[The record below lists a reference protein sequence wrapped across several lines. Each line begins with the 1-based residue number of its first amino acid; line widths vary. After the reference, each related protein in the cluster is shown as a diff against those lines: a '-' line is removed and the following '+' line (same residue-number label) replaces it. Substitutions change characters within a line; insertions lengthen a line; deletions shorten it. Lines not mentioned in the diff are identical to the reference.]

1 MKSHRRKQGIAGLVL
16 IFAVAFLYQGCYAGT
31 GIDSASLLAPPSS
44 ANEVLYWAEVQGR
57 FYTKN
62 LTRAQEEIPFSIAI
76 PGYLP
81 GKPKNTLLPDIAG
94 PLKEYQQDPEV
105 RIHILYV
112 IDLGN
117 EARGTIEI
125 EESNFPVIPPDPKLN
140 SIVEHVRIAGE
151 TVVKVSDN
159 PESLQFFFNRNGI
172 YIFVESHNLAD
183 EEVLKVVESMIQQ
196 TE

>member
-1 MKSHRRKQGIAGLVL
+1 LKSHRRKQGIAGLVL
-16 IFAVAFLYQGCYAGT
+16 IFAVTFLYQGCYAGT
-31 GIDSASLLAPPSS
+31 GIDTASLLAPPSS
-44 ANEVLYWAEVQGR
+44 ANEALYWAEVQGR

-62 LTRAQEEIPFSIAI
+62 LTRAQEEIPFPMVI

-81 GKPKNTLLPDIAG
+81 GKRNDTLLPDIAG
-94 PLKEYQQDPEV
+94 PLKEYQHDHEV

-125 EESNFPVIPPDPKLN
+125 EESNFPVIPPDPRLDPG
-140 SIVEHVRIAGE
+140 VEHVQIAGE

-159 PESLQFFFNRNGI
+159 PESLQFFFNQNGI
-172 YIFVESHNLAD
+172 YFIVESHNLTD
-183 EEVLKVVESMIQQ
+183 EEVLKIVESMIQQ